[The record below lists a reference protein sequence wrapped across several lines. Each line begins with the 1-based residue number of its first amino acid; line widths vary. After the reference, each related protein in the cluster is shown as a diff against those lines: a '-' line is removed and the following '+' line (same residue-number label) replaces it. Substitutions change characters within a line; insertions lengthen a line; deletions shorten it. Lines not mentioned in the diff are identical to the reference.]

1 MKNWNINFFA
11 HRKYYFTIS
20 IMLIVVMFA
29 CALVF
34 GVNLDIQFKGGAL
47 LTYSY
52 TGDLDAPAFQ
62 KAAEKVLG
70 QSVSMQESTDI
81 ATGKRNIVL
90 SLPTSEGIDAERQAA
105 LAAALNEQFSGN
117 EIETASI
124 SVVNP
129 TIGGEFLAKCLV
141 AIGFAALLMVFYVS
155 FRFRRIGGWSAGVTA
170 VIALVHDILM
180 VFAVFVVGRI
190 SLNANFIAVC
200 LTILGYS
207 LNDTIVIYDRIR
219 ENRKLSPTKSPD
231 ALPAIVNKS
240 LNQTMTRSILTSLT
254 TFMALLVIYIVAAV
268 YGISSVQSFALP
280 MMVGTIVGC
289 YSSLCIAAPLYT
301 MWAVHKGEKSKK

>member
-11 HRKYYFTIS
+11 HRKNYFTIS

-129 TIGGEFLAKCLV
+129 TIG
-141 AIGFAALLMVFYVS
+141 
-155 FRFRRIGGWSAGVTA
+155 VTA
-170 VIALVHDILM
+170 VVALVHDILM
-180 VFAVFVVGRI
+180 VFAVFVIGRI

-219 ENRKLSPTKSPD
+219 ENRRIYGTSMPVEDL
-231 ALPAIVNKS
+231 VNLS
-240 LNQTMTRSILTSLT
+240 LNQSMTRSLLTSVT
-254 TFMALLVIYIVAAV
+254 TASAMVVVSLVALLYNVNTILSFSFPMIIGMVSGFY
-268 YGISSVQSFALP
+268 SSV
-280 MMVGTIVGC
+280 
-289 YSSLCIAAPLYT
+289 CIAPALWT
-301 MWAVHKGEKSKK
+301 MWQKKKAA

>member
-1 MKNWNINFFA
+1 MKKFDFDFYKN
-11 HRKYYFTIS
+11 RKILFGIS
-20 IMLIVVMFA
+20 IGLMVIGLIFNFIRGTKM
-29 CALVF
+29 
-34 GVNLDIQFKGGAL
+34 DIQFVGGAMIK
-47 LTYSY
+47 YSVDGEVDTDEIASLVEEE
-52 TGDLDAPAFQ
+52 TGRDVSVALSKTFGTDANQ
-62 KAAEKVLG
+62 V
-70 QSVSMQESTDI
+70 T
-81 ATGKRNIVL
+81 L
-90 SLPTSEGIDAERQAA
+90 SFA
-105 LAAALNEQFSGN
+105 GN
-117 EIETASI
+117 EAVTLDEQQAIAQSLSDAYADRTFNVVESS
-124 SVVNP
+124 SVDP
-129 TIGGEFLAKCLV
+129 TMGAKFFQKCLV
-141 AIGFAALLMVFYVS
+141 CLLITFVILLVYFAFVIFGFS
-155 FRFRRIGGWSAGVTA
+155 IN
-170 VIALVHDILM
+170 DI
-180 VFAVFVVGRI
+180 
-190 SLNANFIAVC
+190 FIAVI

>member
-11 HRKYYFTIS
+11 YRKYYFTIS
-20 IMLIVVMFA
+20 IMLIVVTLA

-34 GVNLDIQFKGGAL
+34 GINLDIQFKGGAL

-52 TGDLDAPAFQ
+52 TGDLDASAFQ

-81 ATGKRNIVL
+81 ATGKQNIVL

-219 ENRKLSPTKSPD
+219 ENRRIYGASMPVEDL
-231 ALPAIVNKS
+231 VNLS
-240 LNQTMTRSILTSLT
+240 LNQSMTRSLLTSVT
-254 TFMALLVIYIVAAV
+254 TASAMIVVSLVALLYNVNTILSFSFPMIIGMVSGFY
-268 YGISSVQSFALP
+268 SSV
-280 MMVGTIVGC
+280 
-289 YSSLCIAAPLYT
+289 CIAPALWT
-301 MWAVHKGEKSKK
+301 MWQKKKAA

>member
-11 HRKYYFTIS
+11 YRKYYFTIS
-20 IMLIVVMFA
+20 IMLIVVTLA

-34 GVNLDIQFKGGAL
+34 GINLDIQFKGGAL

-52 TGDLDAPAFQ
+52 TGDLDASAFQ

-81 ATGKRNIVL
+81 ATGKQNIVL

-180 VFAVFVVGRI
+180 VFAVFVIGRI

-219 ENRKLSPTKSPD
+219 ENRRIYGASMPVEDL
-231 ALPAIVNKS
+231 VNLS
-240 LNQTMTRSILTSLT
+240 LNQSMTRSLLTSVT
-254 TFMALLVIYIVAAV
+254 TASAMIVVSLVALLYNVNTILSFSFPMIIGMVSGFY
-268 YGISSVQSFALP
+268 SSV
-280 MMVGTIVGC
+280 
-289 YSSLCIAAPLYT
+289 CIAPALWT
-301 MWAVHKGEKSKK
+301 MWQKKKAA

>member
-170 VIALVHDILM
+170 VVALVHDILM
-180 VFAVFVVGRI
+180 VFAVFVIGRI

-219 ENRKLSPTKSPD
+219 ENRRIYGTSMPVEDL
-231 ALPAIVNKS
+231 VNLS
-240 LNQTMTRSILTSLT
+240 LNQSMTRSLLTSVT
-254 TFMALLVIYIVAAV
+254 TASAMIVVSLVALLYNVNTILSFSFPMIIGMVSGFY
-268 YGISSVQSFALP
+268 SSV
-280 MMVGTIVGC
+280 
-289 YSSLCIAAPLYT
+289 CIAPALWT
-301 MWAVHKGEKSKK
+301 MWQKKKAA

>member
-11 HRKYYFTIS
+11 YRKYYFTIS
-20 IMLIVVMFA
+20 IMLIVVTLA

-34 GVNLDIQFKGGAL
+34 GINLDIQFKGGAL

-52 TGDLDAPAFQ
+52 TGDLDASAFQ

-81 ATGKRNIVL
+81 ATGKQNIVL

-180 VFAVFVVGRI
+180 VFAVFVIGRI

-219 ENRKLSPTKSPD
+219 ENRRIYGASMPVEDL
-231 ALPAIVNKS
+231 VNLS
-240 LNQTMTRSILTSLT
+240 LNQSMTRSLLTSVT
-254 TFMALLVIYIVAAV
+254 TASAMIVVSLVALLYNVNTILSFSFPMIIGMVSVFY
-268 YGISSVQSFALP
+268 SSVCISPALW
-280 MMVGTIVGC
+280 
-289 YSSLCIAAPLYT
+289 T
-301 MWAVHKGEKSKK
+301 MWQKKKAA

>member
-20 IMLIVVMFA
+20 IMLIVVTLA

-34 GVNLDIQFKGGAL
+34 GINLDIQFKGGAL

-52 TGDLDAPAFQ
+52 TGDIDASAFQ

-81 ATGKRNIVL
+81 ATGKQNIVL

-170 VIALVHDILM
+170 VVALVHDILM
-180 VFAVFVVGRI
+180 VFAVFVIGRI

-219 ENRKLSPTKSPD
+219 ENRRIYGTSMPVEDL
-231 ALPAIVNKS
+231 VNLS
-240 LNQTMTRSILTSLT
+240 LNQSMTRSLLTSVT
-254 TFMALLVIYIVAAV
+254 TASAMVVVSLVALLYNVNTILSFSFPMIIGMVSGFY
-268 YGISSVQSFALP
+268 SSV
-280 MMVGTIVGC
+280 
-289 YSSLCIAAPLYT
+289 CIAPALWT
-301 MWAVHKGEKSKK
+301 MWQKKKAA

>member
-170 VIALVHDILM
+170 VVAMVHDILM
-180 VFAVFVVGRI
+180 VFAVFVIGRI

-219 ENRKLSPTKSPD
+219 ENRRIYGTSMPVEDL
-231 ALPAIVNKS
+231 VNLS
-240 LNQTMTRSILTSLT
+240 LNQSMTRSLLTSVT
-254 TFMALLVIYIVAAV
+254 TASAMVVVSLVALLYNVNTILSFSFPMIIGMVSGFY
-268 YGISSVQSFALP
+268 SSV
-280 MMVGTIVGC
+280 
-289 YSSLCIAAPLYT
+289 CIAPALWT
-301 MWAVHKGEKSKK
+301 MWQKKKAA

>member
-11 HRKYYFTIS
+11 YRKYYFTIS
-20 IMLIVVMFA
+20 IMLIVVTLA

-34 GVNLDIQFKGGAL
+34 GINLDIQFKGGAL

-52 TGDLDAPAFQ
+52 TGDIDASAFQ

-81 ATGKRNIVL
+81 ATGKQNIVL

-170 VIALVHDILM
+170 VVALVHDILM
-180 VFAVFVVGRI
+180 VFAVFVIGRI

-219 ENRKLSPTKSPD
+219 ENRRIYGASMPVEDL
-231 ALPAIVNKS
+231 VNLS
-240 LNQTMTRSILTSLT
+240 LNQSMTRSLLTSVT
-254 TFMALLVIYIVAAV
+254 TASAMIVVSLVALLYNVNTILSFSFPMIIGMVSGFY
-268 YGISSVQSFALP
+268 SSV
-280 MMVGTIVGC
+280 
-289 YSSLCIAAPLYT
+289 CIAPALWT
-301 MWAVHKGEKSKK
+301 MWQKKKAA

>member
-11 HRKYYFTIS
+11 YRKYYFTIS
-20 IMLIVVMFA
+20 IMLIVVTLA

-34 GVNLDIQFKGGAL
+34 GINLDIQFKGGAL

-52 TGDLDAPAFQ
+52 TGDIDASAFQ

-81 ATGKRNIVL
+81 ATGKQNIVL

-180 VFAVFVVGRI
+180 VFAVFVIGRI

-219 ENRKLSPTKSPD
+219 ENRRIYGASMPVEDL
-231 ALPAIVNKS
+231 VNLS
-240 LNQTMTRSILTSLT
+240 LNQSMTRSLLTSVT
-254 TFMALLVIYIVAAV
+254 TASAMIVVSLVALLYNC
-268 YGISSVQSFALP
+268 L
-280 MMVGTIVGC
+280 
-289 YSSLCIAAPLYT
+289 LYT
-301 MWAVHKGEKSKK
+301 SCTGRRCRNLNLNRCRGGRPEWDDIESGRRPGHRKPLS

>member
-1 MKNWNINFFA
+1 MKKFNFDFYKN
-11 HRKYYFTIS
+11 RKILFGIS
-20 IMLIVVMFA
+20 IGLIVIGLIFNFIRGTKM
-29 CALVF
+29 
-34 GVNLDIQFKGGAL
+34 DIQFVGGAMIK
-47 LTYSY
+47 YSVDGEVDTDEIASLVKEE
-52 TGDLDAPAFQ
+52 TGRDVSVALSKTFGTDANQVTLSFAGNEAVTLDEQQA
-62 KAAEKVLG
+62 
-70 QSVSMQESTDI
+70 I
-81 ATGKRNIVL
+81 ATKL
-90 SLPTSEGIDAERQAA
+90 SDAYADRTFNVVESSSVDPTMGAKFFQ
-105 LAAALNEQFSGN
+105 
-117 EIETASI
+117 
-124 SVVNP
+124 
-129 TIGGEFLAKCLV
+129 KCLV
-141 AIGFAALLMVFYVS
+141 CLLITFVILLVYIAL
-155 FRFRRIGGWSAGVTA
+155 RFKKIGGLSAGVTA
-170 VIALVHDILM
+170 LIALVLFGFSINDI
-180 VFAVFVVGRI
+180 
-190 SLNANFIAVC
+190 FIAVI

-240 LNQTMTRSILTSLT
+240 LNQTMTRSVLTSLT

>member
-170 VIALVHDILM
+170 VVALVHDILM
-180 VFAVFVVGRI
+180 VFAVFVIGRI

-219 ENRKLSPTKSPD
+219 ENRRIYGTSMSVEDL
-231 ALPAIVNKS
+231 VNLS
-240 LNQTMTRSILTSLT
+240 LNQSMTRSLLTSVT
-254 TFMALLVIYIVAAV
+254 TASAMVVVSLVALLYNVNTILSFSFPMIIGMVSGFY
-268 YGISSVQSFALP
+268 SSV
-280 MMVGTIVGC
+280 
-289 YSSLCIAAPLYT
+289 CIAPALWT
-301 MWAVHKGEKSKK
+301 MWQKKKAA

>member
-170 VIALVHDILM
+170 VVALVHDILM
-180 VFAVFVVGRI
+180 VFAVFVIGRI

-219 ENRKLSPTKSPD
+219 ENRRIYGTSMPVEDL
-231 ALPAIVNKS
+231 VNLS
-240 LNQTMTRSILTSLT
+240 LNQSMTRSLLTSVT
-254 TFMALLVIYIVAAV
+254 TASAMVVVSLVALLYNVNTILSFSFPMIIGMVSGFY
-268 YGISSVQSFALP
+268 SSV
-280 MMVGTIVGC
+280 
-289 YSSLCIAAPLYT
+289 CIAPALWT
-301 MWAVHKGEKSKK
+301 MWQKKKAA

>member
-170 VIALVHDILM
+170 VVALVHDILM
-180 VFAVFVVGRI
+180 VFAVFVIGRI

-219 ENRKLSPTKSPD
+219 ENRRIYGTSMPVEDL
-231 ALPAIVNKS
+231 VNLS
-240 LNQTMTRSILTSLT
+240 LNQSMTRSLPTSVT
-254 TFMALLVIYIVAAV
+254 TASAMVVVSLVALLYNVNTILSFSFPMIIGMVSGFY
-268 YGISSVQSFALP
+268 SSV
-280 MMVGTIVGC
+280 
-289 YSSLCIAAPLYT
+289 CIAPALWT
-301 MWAVHKGEKSKK
+301 MWQKKKAA

>member
-1 MKNWNINFFA
+1 MKNWNINFFVY
-11 HRKYYFTIS
+11 RKYYFTIS
-20 IMLIVVMFA
+20 IMLIVVTLA

-34 GVNLDIQFKGGAL
+34 GINLDIQFKGGAL

-52 TGDLDAPAFQ
+52 TGDIDASAFQ

-81 ATGKRNIVL
+81 ATGKQNIVL

-180 VFAVFVVGRI
+180 VFAVFVIGRI

-219 ENRKLSPTKSPD
+219 ENRRIYGASMPVEDL
-231 ALPAIVNKS
+231 VNLS
-240 LNQTMTRSILTSLT
+240 LNQSMTRSLLTSVT
-254 TFMALLVIYIVAAV
+254 TASAMIVVSLVALLYNVNTILSFSFPMIIGMVSGFY
-268 YGISSVQSFALP
+268 SSV
-280 MMVGTIVGC
+280 
-289 YSSLCIAAPLYT
+289 CIAPALWT
-301 MWAVHKGEKSKK
+301 MWQKKKAA

>member
-170 VIALVHDILM
+170 VVALVHDILM
-180 VFAVFVVGRI
+180 VFAVFVIGRI

-219 ENRKLSPTKSPD
+219 ANRRIYGTSMPVEDL
-231 ALPAIVNKS
+231 VNLS
-240 LNQTMTRSILTSLT
+240 LNQSMTRSLLTSVT
-254 TFMALLVIYIVAAV
+254 TASAMVVVSLVALLYNVNTILSFSFPMIIGMVSGFY
-268 YGISSVQSFALP
+268 SSV
-280 MMVGTIVGC
+280 
-289 YSSLCIAAPLYT
+289 CIAPALWT
-301 MWAVHKGEKSKK
+301 MWQKKKAA

>member
-11 HRKYYFTIS
+11 YRKYYFTIS
-20 IMLIVVMFA
+20 IMLIVVTLA

-34 GVNLDIQFKGGAL
+34 GINLDIQFKGGAL

-52 TGDLDAPAFQ
+52 TGDIDASAFQ

-81 ATGKRNIVL
+81 ATGKQNIVL

-170 VIALVHDILM
+170 RDCS
-180 VFAVFVVGRI
+180 G
-190 SLNANFIAVC
+190 S
-200 LTILGYS
+200 
-207 LNDTIVIYDRIR
+207 
-219 ENRKLSPTKSPD
+219 
-231 ALPAIVNKS
+231 
-240 LNQTMTRSILTSLT
+240 
-254 TFMALLVIYIVAAV
+254 
-268 YGISSVQSFALP
+268 
-280 MMVGTIVGC
+280 
-289 YSSLCIAAPLYT
+289 
-301 MWAVHKGEKSKK
+301 

>member
-219 ENRKLSPTKSPD
+219 ENRRIYGTSMSVEDL
-231 ALPAIVNKS
+231 VNLS
-240 LNQTMTRSILTSLT
+240 LNQSMTRSLLTSVT
-254 TFMALLVIYIVAAV
+254 TASAMIVVSLVALLYNVNTILSFSFPMIIGMVSGFY
-268 YGISSVQSFALP
+268 SSV
-280 MMVGTIVGC
+280 
-289 YSSLCIAAPLYT
+289 CIAPALWT
-301 MWAVHKGEKSKK
+301 MWQKKKAA

>member
-170 VIALVHDILM
+170 VIALVHAILM
-180 VFAVFVVGRI
+180 VFAVFVIGRI

-219 ENRKLSPTKSPD
+219 ENRRIYGTSMPVEDL
-231 ALPAIVNKS
+231 VNLS
-240 LNQTMTRSILTSLT
+240 LNQSMTRSLLTSVT
-254 TFMALLVIYIVAAV
+254 TASAMVVVSLVALLYNVNTILSFSFPMIIGMVSGFY
-268 YGISSVQSFALP
+268 SSV
-280 MMVGTIVGC
+280 
-289 YSSLCIAAPLYT
+289 CIAPALWT
-301 MWAVHKGEKSKK
+301 MWQKKKAA

>member
-52 TGDLDAPAFQ
+52 TAPAFQ

-180 VFAVFVVGRI
+180 VFAVFVIGRI

-219 ENRKLSPTKSPD
+219 ENRRIYGTSMSVEDL
-231 ALPAIVNKS
+231 VNLS
-240 LNQTMTRSILTSLT
+240 LNQSMTRSLLTSVT
-254 TFMALLVIYIVAAV
+254 TASAMVVVSLVALLYNVNTILSFSFPMIIGMVSGFY
-268 YGISSVQSFALP
+268 SSV
-280 MMVGTIVGC
+280 
-289 YSSLCIAAPLYT
+289 CIAPALWT
-301 MWAVHKGEKSKK
+301 MWQKKKAA

>member
-11 HRKYYFTIS
+11 YRKYYFTSS
-20 IMLIVVMFA
+20 IMLIVVMLA

-170 VIALVHDILM
+170 VVALVHDILM
-180 VFAVFVVGRI
+180 VFAVFVIGRI

-219 ENRKLSPTKSPD
+219 ENRRIYGTSMPVEDL
-231 ALPAIVNKS
+231 VNLS
-240 LNQTMTRSILTSLT
+240 LNQSMTRSLLTSVT
-254 TFMALLVIYIVAAV
+254 TASAMVVVSLVALLYNVNTILSFSFPMIIGMVSGFY
-268 YGISSVQSFALP
+268 SSV
-280 MMVGTIVGC
+280 
-289 YSSLCIAAPLYT
+289 CIAPALWT
-301 MWAVHKGEKSKK
+301 MWQKKKAA

>member
-180 VFAVFVVGRI
+180 VFAVFVIGRI

-219 ENRKLSPTKSPD
+219 ENRRIYGTSMSVEDL
-231 ALPAIVNKS
+231 VNLS
-240 LNQTMTRSILTSLT
+240 LNQSMTRSLLTSVT
-254 TFMALLVIYIVAAV
+254 TASAMVVVSLVALLYNVNTILSFSFPMIIGMVSGFY
-268 YGISSVQSFALP
+268 SSV
-280 MMVGTIVGC
+280 
-289 YSSLCIAAPLYT
+289 CIAPALWT
-301 MWAVHKGEKSKK
+301 MWQKKKAA

>member
-11 HRKYYFTIS
+11 YRKYYFTIS
-20 IMLIVVMFA
+20 IMLIVVTLA

-34 GVNLDIQFKGGAL
+34 GINLDIQFKGGAL

-52 TGDLDAPAFQ
+52 TGALVAPAFQ

-70 QSVSMQESTDI
+70 HSVSMQESTDI
-81 ATGKRNIVL
+81 ATGKQNIVL

-180 VFAVFVVGRI
+180 VFAVFVIGRI

-219 ENRKLSPTKSPD
+219 ENRRIYGASMPVEDL
-231 ALPAIVNKS
+231 VNLS
-240 LNQTMTRSILTSLT
+240 LNQSMTRSLLTSVT
-254 TFMALLVIYIVAAV
+254 TASAMVVVSLVALLYNVNTILSFSFPMIIGMVSGFY
-268 YGISSVQSFALP
+268 SSV
-280 MMVGTIVGC
+280 
-289 YSSLCIAAPLYT
+289 CIAPALWT
-301 MWAVHKGEKSKK
+301 MWQKKKAA

>member
-11 HRKYYFTIS
+11 YRKYYFTIS
-20 IMLIVVMFA
+20 IMLIVVTLA

-34 GVNLDIQFKGGAL
+34 GINLDIQFKGGAL

-52 TGDLDAPAFQ
+52 TGDIDASAFQ

-81 ATGKRNIVL
+81 ATGKQNIVL

-219 ENRKLSPTKSPD
+219 ENRRIYGASMPVEDL
-231 ALPAIVNKS
+231 VNLS
-240 LNQTMTRSILTSLT
+240 LNQSMTRSLLTSVT
-254 TFMALLVIYIVAAV
+254 TASAMIVVSLVALLYNVNTILSFSFPMIIGMVSGFY
-268 YGISSVQSFALP
+268 SSV
-280 MMVGTIVGC
+280 
-289 YSSLCIAAPLYT
+289 CIAPALWT
-301 MWAVHKGEKSKK
+301 MWQKKKAA

>member
-170 VIALVHDILM
+170 VVALVHDILM
-180 VFAVFVVGRI
+180 VFAVFVIGRI

-207 LNDTIVIYDRIR
+207 LNDTIVIYDRTR
-219 ENRKLSPTKSPD
+219 ENRRIYGTSMPVEDL
-231 ALPAIVNKS
+231 VNLS
-240 LNQTMTRSILTSLT
+240 LNQSMTRSLLTSVT
-254 TFMALLVIYIVAAV
+254 TASAMVVVSLVALLYNVNTILSFSFPMIIGMVSGFY
-268 YGISSVQSFALP
+268 SSV
-280 MMVGTIVGC
+280 
-289 YSSLCIAAPLYT
+289 CIAPALWT
-301 MWAVHKGEKSKK
+301 MWQKKKAA

>member
-52 TGDLDAPAFQ
+52 TGDLDAPTFQ

-170 VIALVHDILM
+170 VVALVHDILM
-180 VFAVFVVGRI
+180 VFAVFVIGRI

-219 ENRKLSPTKSPD
+219 ENRRIYGTSMPVEDL
-231 ALPAIVNKS
+231 VNLS
-240 LNQTMTRSILTSLT
+240 LNQSMTRSLLTSVT
-254 TFMALLVIYIVAAV
+254 TASAMVVVSLVALLYNVNTILSFSFPMIIGMVSGFY
-268 YGISSVQSFALP
+268 SSV
-280 MMVGTIVGC
+280 
-289 YSSLCIAAPLYT
+289 CIAPALWT
-301 MWAVHKGEKSKK
+301 MWQKMKAA

>member
-170 VIALVHDILM
+170 VVALVHDILM
-180 VFAVFVVGRI
+180 VFAVFVIGRI

-219 ENRKLSPTKSPD
+219 ENRRIYGTSMPVEDL
-231 ALPAIVNKS
+231 VNLS
-240 LNQTMTRSILTSLT
+240 LNQSMARSLLTSVT
-254 TFMALLVIYIVAAV
+254 TASAMVVVSLVALLYNVNTILSFSFPMIIGMVSGFY
-268 YGISSVQSFALP
+268 SSV
-280 MMVGTIVGC
+280 
-289 YSSLCIAAPLYT
+289 CIAPALWT
-301 MWAVHKGEKSKK
+301 MWQKKKAA

>member
-11 HRKYYFTIS
+11 YRKYYFTIS
-20 IMLIVVMFA
+20 IMLIVVTLA

-34 GVNLDIQFKGGAL
+34 GINLDIQFKGGAL

-52 TGDLDAPAFQ
+52 TGDIDASAFQ

-81 ATGKRNIVL
+81 ATGKQNIVL

-105 LAAALNEQFSGN
+105 LAEALNEQFSGN

-219 ENRKLSPTKSPD
+219 ENRRIYGASMPVEDL
-231 ALPAIVNKS
+231 VNLS
-240 LNQTMTRSILTSLT
+240 LNQSMTRSLLTSVT
-254 TFMALLVIYIVAAV
+254 TASAMIVVSLVALLYNVNTILSFSFPMIIGMVSGFY
-268 YGISSVQSFALP
+268 SSV
-280 MMVGTIVGC
+280 
-289 YSSLCIAAPLYT
+289 CIAPALWT
-301 MWAVHKGEKSKK
+301 MWQKKKAA

>member
-170 VIALVHDILM
+170 VVALVHDILM
-180 VFAVFVVGRI
+180 VFAVFVIGRI

-219 ENRKLSPTKSPD
+219 ENRRIYGTSMPVEDL
-231 ALPAIVNKS
+231 VNLS
-240 LNQTMTRSILTSLT
+240 LNQSMTRSLLTSVT
-254 TFMALLVIYIVAAV
+254 TASTMVVVSLVALLYNVNTILSFSFPMIIGMVSGFY
-268 YGISSVQSFALP
+268 SSV
-280 MMVGTIVGC
+280 
-289 YSSLCIAAPLYT
+289 CIAPALWT
-301 MWAVHKGEKSKK
+301 MWQKKKAA

>member
-105 LAAALNEQFSGN
+105 
-117 EIETASI
+117 
-124 SVVNP
+124 P
-129 TIGGEFLAKCLV
+129 
-141 AIGFAALLMVFYVS
+141 VS
-155 FRFRRIGGWSAGVTA
+155 YT
-170 VIALVHDILM
+170 H
-180 VFAVFVVGRI
+180 
-190 SLNANFIAVC
+190 
-200 LTILGYS
+200 LT
-207 LNDTIVIYDRIR
+207 
-219 ENRKLSPTKSPD
+219 
-231 ALPAIVNKS
+231 LP
-240 LNQTMTRSILTSLT
+240 TSL
-254 TFMALLVIYIVAAV
+254 
-268 YGISSVQSFALP
+268 SV
-280 MMVGTIVGC
+280 
-289 YSSLCIAAPLYT
+289 
-301 MWAVHKGEKSKK
+301 

>member
-170 VIALVHDILM
+170 VVALVHDILM
-180 VFAVFVVGRI
+180 VFAVFVIGRI

-219 ENRKLSPTKSPD
+219 ENRRIYGTSMPVEDL
-231 ALPAIVNKS
+231 VNLS
-240 LNQTMTRSILTSLT
+240 LNQSMTRSLLTSVT
-254 TFMALLVIYIVAAV
+254 TASAMVVVSLVALLYNVNTILSFSFPMIIGMVSGFY
-268 YGISSVQSFALP
+268 SSV
-280 MMVGTIVGC
+280 
-289 YSSLCIAAPLYT
+289 CIAPALWT
-301 MWAVHKGEKSKK
+301 MWKKKKAA

>member
-52 TGDLDAPAFQ
+52 TGDLDASAFQ

-81 ATGKRNIVL
+81 ATGKQNIVL

-170 VIALVHDILM
+170 VVALVHDILM
-180 VFAVFVVGRI
+180 VFAVFVIGRI

-219 ENRKLSPTKSPD
+219 ENRRIYGTSMPVEDL
-231 ALPAIVNKS
+231 VNLS
-240 LNQTMTRSILTSLT
+240 LNQSMTRSLLTSVT
-254 TFMALLVIYIVAAV
+254 TASAMIVVSLVALLYNVNTILSFSFPMIIGMVSGFY
-268 YGISSVQSFALP
+268 SSV
-280 MMVGTIVGC
+280 
-289 YSSLCIAAPLYT
+289 CIAPALWT
-301 MWAVHKGEKSKK
+301 MWQKKKAA

>member
-11 HRKYYFTIS
+11 HRKYCFTIS

-70 QSVSMQESTDI
+70 QSVSMQESIDI

-170 VIALVHDILM
+170 VVALVHDILM
-180 VFAVFVVGRI
+180 VFAVFVIGRI

-219 ENRKLSPTKSPD
+219 ENRRIYGTSMPVEDL
-231 ALPAIVNKS
+231 VNLS
-240 LNQTMTRSILTSLT
+240 LNQSMTRSLLTSVT
-254 TFMALLVIYIVAAV
+254 TASAMVVVSLVALLYNVNTILSFSFPMIIGMVSGFY
-268 YGISSVQSFALP
+268 SSV
-280 MMVGTIVGC
+280 
-289 YSSLCIAAPLYT
+289 CIAPALWT
-301 MWAVHKGEKSKK
+301 TWQKKKAA

>member
-155 FRFRRIGGWSAGVTA
+155 FRFRRIGGWSAGETA
-170 VIALVHDILM
+170 VVALVHDILM
-180 VFAVFVVGRI
+180 VFAVFVIGRI

-219 ENRKLSPTKSPD
+219 ENRRIYGTSMPVEDL
-231 ALPAIVNKS
+231 VNLS
-240 LNQTMTRSILTSLT
+240 LNQSMTRSLLTSVT
-254 TFMALLVIYIVAAV
+254 TASAMVVVSLVALLYNVNTILSFSFPMIIGMVSGFY
-268 YGISSVQSFALP
+268 SSV
-280 MMVGTIVGC
+280 
-289 YSSLCIAAPLYT
+289 CIAPALWT
-301 MWAVHKGEKSKK
+301 MWQKKKAA

>member
-52 TGDLDAPAFQ
+52 TGDIDASAFQ

-81 ATGKRNIVL
+81 ATGKQNIVL

-170 VIALVHDILM
+170 VVALVHDILM
-180 VFAVFVVGRI
+180 VFAVFVIGRI

-219 ENRKLSPTKSPD
+219 ENRRIYGTSMPVEDL
-231 ALPAIVNKS
+231 VNLS
-240 LNQTMTRSILTSLT
+240 LNQSMTRSLLTSVT
-254 TFMALLVIYIVAAV
+254 TASAMVVVSLVALLYNVNTILSFSFPMIIGMVSGFY
-268 YGISSVQSFALP
+268 SSV
-280 MMVGTIVGC
+280 
-289 YSSLCIAAPLYT
+289 CIAPALWT
-301 MWAVHKGEKSKK
+301 MWQKKKAA